1 MSRVR
6 AIAIFVYDFVIGDD
20 WRLALAV
27 VLGLVASD
35 VLAQH
40 GVPAWWTL
48 PVVVM
53 AALGLSLYRARRATP
68 LRTNGSPE

>member
-1 MSRVR
+1 MSRLR
-6 AIAIFVYDFVIGDD
+6 GIATFLYDFVIGDD

-27 VLGLVASD
+27 VIGLVGSGA
-35 VLAQH
+35 LARH

-53 AALGLSLYRARRATP
+53 AALGLSLYRARRTA
-68 LRTNGSPE
+68 SP